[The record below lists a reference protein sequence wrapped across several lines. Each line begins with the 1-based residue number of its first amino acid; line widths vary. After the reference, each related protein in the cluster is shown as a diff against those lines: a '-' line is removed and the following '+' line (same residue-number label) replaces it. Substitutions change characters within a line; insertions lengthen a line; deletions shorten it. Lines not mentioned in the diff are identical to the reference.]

1 MDFLPGEE
9 RKEGVSEIKPLGSM
23 SKGYANAGS
32 LGRAVNRHE
41 DIWCI
46 DPSGEN
52 KEIGQQQN
60 AALSILS
67 IQRSIGK
74 YW

>member
-1 MDFLPGEE
+1 MDFLSGEE

-52 KEIGQQQN
+52 KEIG
-60 AALSILS
+60 
-67 IQRSIGK
+67 
-74 YW
+74 